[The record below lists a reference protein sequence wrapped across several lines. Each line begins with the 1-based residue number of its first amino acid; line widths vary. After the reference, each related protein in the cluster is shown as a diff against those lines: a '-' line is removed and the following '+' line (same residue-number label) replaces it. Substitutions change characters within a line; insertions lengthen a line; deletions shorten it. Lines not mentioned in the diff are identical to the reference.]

1 MEAAACTRPDDA
13 VVYWTNAR
21 TIISVRG
28 SCALIGEHGRYPKT
42 KNQKT
47 PKNSSTSTGLRQPR
61 TQHAWLSPRD
71 FWVPG
76 VWLVTS
82 SGTSLGDKENIE
94 QICLF
99 INRLGVL
106 QIYKLSPNVVHAD

>member
-1 MEAAACTRPDDA
+1 MLELLLMLG
-13 VVYWTNAR
+13 AR
-21 TIISVRG
+21 ARSSV
-28 SCALIGEHGRYPKT
+28 SMVDT
-42 KNQKT
+42 QKQ
-47 PKNSSTSTGLRQPR
+47 KSENRKKHSSTSTGLRQPR

-99 INRLGVL
+99 INRVGVL